1 MCGFI
6 AQLVEH
12 RTGIAEITGSNPVV
26 ALNFFQ
32 ASFFAVCLIA
42 ISLQESFLYF
52 TSIHSLNP
60 NYFIYF
66 ASKKT
71 TFRIE
76 SKQETVNKKECD
88 LGETLVIS
96 YPYIYSIL
104 TPLHTSTCSLT
115 KRIRYRL
122 RTYFVLGA

>member
-42 ISLQESFLYF
+42 ISLQESFLYL
-52 TSIHSLNP
+52 TSSHSLNMK
-60 NYFIYF
+60 YFIYF
-66 ASKKT
+66 ASNKT

-76 SKQETVNKKECD
+76 SKQETTNKEKSV
-88 LGETLVIS
+88 TLV
-96 YPYIYSIL
+96 YPSHILPLYIL
-104 TPLHTSTCSLT
+104 DPDTP
-115 KRIRYRL
+115 
-122 RTYFVLGA
+122 TYQHVFPNQMYQIPT